1 MENPF
6 KFGMV
11 VRGSDFC
18 DRKKEMADL
27 IHIISSGMSVTLIS
41 PRRYGKTS
49 LIINLLDHL
58 DGYKKVYIDLMSVVS
73 LNAFLEKYSSEI
85 FKSAGGL
92 KKFVNKL
99 NKMIKISGKISLDIG
114 NLNLEIDV
122 DPRMTDDVENIIEL
136 PAKLDGKF
144 VIVIDEFQEIMN
156 ITEIDLVSILRKK
169 FQFFQNAVFIF
180 SGSKSSV
187 MREIFSNPA
196 KPFYRFSQ
204 IYELQNLEI
213 EESRKFVTDKFIS
226 SGVEIE
232 NDAFEKIY
240 EITNGHAYYLQAL
253 SYHLWFLT
261 KDKKKAEIPDVYIA
275 LKKVMLGEKAAFES
289 LWDELTPNQKKILKI
304 LSRDLSPYS
313 ARMSAGS
320 VNRALESLKKIDLV
334 DKNGEF
340 RITDP
345 IFKIWLRSY
354 EK

>member
-11 VRGSDFC
+11 VRGMDFC
-18 DRKKEMADL
+18 DRQKEMTEL
-27 IHIISSGMSVTLIS
+27 IQIINSGMSVTLIS

-58 DGYKKVYIDLMSVVS
+58 DGYKKVYIDLMSIVS
-73 LNAFLEKYSSEI
+73 LNTFLEKYSTEI
-85 FKSAGGL
+85 FKSVGGL

-99 NKMIKISGKISLDIG
+99 SKMIKISGKISLDIG
-114 NLNLEIDV
+114 SLKLVIDV
-122 DPRMTDDVENIIEL
+122 DPKVTDDVENIIDL
-136 PAKLDGKF
+136 PTKFDEKF
-144 VIVIDEFQEIMN
+144 VIVIDEFQEITN

-169 FQFFQNAVFIF
+169 FQFFQNTVFIF
-180 SGSKSSV
+180 SGSKRS
-187 MREIFSNPA
+187 MMQEIFANPT

-204 IYELQNLEI
+204 IYELKNLEI
-213 EESRKFVTDKFIS
+213 EESRKFVMDKFRS

-232 NDAFEKIY
+232 NDAFNTIY
-240 EITNGHAYYLQAL
+240 ELTNGHAYYLQAL

-261 KDKKKAEIPDVYIA
+261 KDKKKVERADVYSA
-275 LKKVMLGEKAAFES
+275 LKRVIFGEKAAFES
-289 LWDELTPNQKKILKI
+289 LWDELTPNQKKVLNV

-313 ARMSAGS
+313 IRISAGS

-340 RITDP
+340 KITDP
-345 IFKIWLRSY
+345 IFKLWLKSY

>member
-18 DRKKEMADL
+18 DREKEISDL
-27 IHIISSGMSVTLIS
+27 IQIVNSGMSVTLIS

-49 LIINLLDHL
+49 LIINLLDRL

-73 LNAFLEKYSSEI
+73 LNAFLEKYSTEI
-85 FKSAGGL
+85 LNSAGGL
-92 KKFVNKL
+92 KKFVSKL
-99 NKMIKISGKISLDIG
+99 NSMIKITGKMSLDIG

-122 DPRMTDDVENIIEL
+122 DPRATDDVENVIEL

-144 VIVIDEFQEIMN
+144 VIVMDEFQEIMN
-156 ITEIDLVSILRKK
+156 ITEIDLISILRKK
-169 FQFFQNAVFIF
+169 FQFFQNTVFIF
-180 SGSKSSV
+180 SGSKSSI
-187 MREIFSNPA
+187 MREIFANPD

-213 EESRKFVTDKFIS
+213 EESRKFVMDKFRS

-232 NDAFEKIY
+232 NDAFKKIY

-261 KDKKKAEIPDVYIA
+261 KDRKKAEIPDVYAA
-275 LKKVMLGEKAAFES
+275 LKKVIFGEKAAFES
-289 LWDELTPNQKKILKI
+289 LWDGLTPNQKRILKV

-313 ARMSAGS
+313 LKISAGS

-334 DKNGEF
+334 ERNDEF
-340 RITDP
+340 RIMDP
-345 IFKIWLRSY
+345 IFKIWLKSY
-354 EK
+354 E